1 MESNCNYNE
10 HQKDNHEDVKE
21 YIKIFKCEKGE

>member
-10 HQKDNHEDVKE
+10 QQKDNPEDVKE
-21 YIKIFKCEKGE
+21 YIKNFKCGKGE

>member
-10 HQKDNHEDVKE
+10 QQRDNHEDVKKD
-21 YIKIFKCEKGE
+21 IKTLKCGKGE

>member
-10 HQKDNHEDVKE
+10 QQKDNHEDVKE
-21 YIKIFKCEKGE
+21 YIKILKCGKGE